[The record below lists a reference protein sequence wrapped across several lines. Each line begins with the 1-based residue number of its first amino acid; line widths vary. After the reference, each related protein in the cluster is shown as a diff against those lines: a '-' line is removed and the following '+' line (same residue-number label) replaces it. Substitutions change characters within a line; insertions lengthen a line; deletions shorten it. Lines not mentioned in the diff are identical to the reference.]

1 MKTLPSELHR
11 WTCHLTKYHNTTVI
25 NICLYS
31 LFFLVSEQ
39 LLFVSE
45 LLLSGF
51 CVFLVSGLSG
61 IVFMLASSGPPS
73 PPQYGRLLLLPLCF
87 FFFLYHRK
95 AENPKNSCCP
105 SSLLFCLSPTLHPC
119 PLCTTTAA
127 SRDILSINCS
137 LGITSPRMVSKSPS
151 GQLYI
156 DFRHVLR
163 ECLF

>member
-73 PPQYGRLLLLPLCF
+73 PPSIRPAAAASVF
-87 FFFLYHRK
+87 FFFSLSQKSRK
-95 AENPKNSCCP
+95 AQELMLPLVTVVLSISNSP
-105 SSLLFCLSPTLHPC
+105 SLSSLHHHSCFAGYPLH
-119 PLCTTTAA
+119 
-127 SRDILSINCS
+127 
-137 LGITSPRMVSKSPS
+137 
-151 GQLYI
+151 
-156 DFRHVLR
+156 
-163 ECLF
+163 